1 MAVQKKSDRGIDIV
15 TINPGEPIEVPLIK
29 SGVFAGFPSPA
40 QDSDVTSIDLNKEL
54 IRHPNTT
61 FLARIVGDSMI
72 GADIHEGDIVII
84 DRSLEFHHND
94 IAVCCLNGEFN
105 IKHVERTGDEIF
117 LISSNSK
124 YPKIKVDPE
133 DNFVL
138 WGVVTYIIHKPNST
152 RR

>member
-1 MAVQKKSDRGIDIV
+1 MPRSKSDKLDIIAV
-15 TINPGEPIEVPLIK
+15 RADEELEVPIIR

-61 FLARIVGDSMI
+61 FLARIVGDSMV
-72 GADIHEGDIVII
+72 GADIYEGDIVII

-105 IKHVERTGDEIF
+105 IKHVERIGDQIY
-117 LISSNSK
+117 LVSSNSH

-133 DNFVL
+133 DDFIL
-138 WGVVTYIIHKPNST
+138 WGVVTYIIHKPNSS
-152 RR
+152 RE

>member
-1 MAVQKKSDRGIDIV
+1 MAVEKSPYMDITIARRGESV
-15 TINPGEPIEVPLIK
+15 EVPMIR
-29 SGVFAGFPSPA
+29 SGIFAGFPSPA

-54 IRHPNTT
+54 IRHPDTT
-61 FLARIVGDSMI
+61 FLARIVGDSMV

-84 DRSLEFHHND
+84 DRSLEFHHDD

-105 IKHVERTGDEIF
+105 IKHIERDGDH
-117 LISSNSK
+117 LYLVSANDR

-138 WGVVTYIIHKPNST
+138 WGVVTYIIHKPNHS
-152 RR
+152 RE

>member
-1 MAVQKKSDRGIDIV
+1 MKISESNRIDIV
-15 TINPGEPIEVPLIK
+15 AVRTDGALQVPIIK

-40 QDSDVTSIDLNKEL
+40 QDSELTSIDLNKEL

-61 FLARIVGDSMI
+61 FLARIVGDSMV
-72 GADIHEGDIVII
+72 GADIYEGDIVII

-105 IKHVERTGDEIF
+105 IKHVERTGDEIY
-117 LISSNSK
+117 LVSSNSN

-133 DNFVL
+133 DNFIL
-138 WGVVTYIIHKPNST
+138 WGVVTYIIHKPN
-152 RR
+152 RARD